1 MARQYVPGVGVVIPE
16 VSGGGGALGPNL
28 LPLPANNAAAD
39 AGYSD
44 GSVVL
49 RVGAGAHPAGAFSGG
64 GTGNKSILGVLGRDG
79 LPIGGLTALEFR
91 WTNVVGPVGGTYIPP
106 GAASP
111 VVPYMNLVVDFNP
124 AGPSDLRVLSLMDS
138 GLGGAISAAIG
149 TYTNDGFNVITH
161 AWSSAMDVLIV
172 NAPPNPVPGGVPPN
186 VSTGPS
192 WFQNTY
198 SWAALVAANP
208 TAVLRDAFTGDGGLP
223 AGAVTPAIL
232 LVSGDSGNVT
242 RSGKRFSSLKV
253 NGVPLIGT

>member
-1 MARQYVPGVGVVIPE
+1 MVEQFVPGVGPVIPAA
-16 VSGGGGALGPNL
+16 GGGGGGLAAGL
-28 LPLPANNAAAD
+28 LALPANNAAAD
-39 AGYSD
+39 GGYSD

-49 RVGAGAHPAGAFSGG
+49 RVGAGAHPAGAFTGG

-79 LPIGGLTALEFR
+79 LPIGQLTALEFT
-91 WTNVVGPVGGTYIPP
+91 WTNVVGPTGPTYIPP

-124 AGPSDLRVLSLMDS
+124 AGPSDLRVLSLLDS
-138 GLGGAISAAIG
+138 GLAPAISAAIG
-149 TYTNDGFNVITH
+149 VYTNDGFNNIKHSWTG
-161 AWSSAMDVLIV
+161 AMDVLIV

-186 VSTGPS
+186 VTIGPS

-253 NGVPLIGT
+253 NGTPVIGT